1 MFIFVIAGGCF
12 IWLSVKIML
21 GFVWMCAFLRLG
33 HGRKKFSIKFG
44 VDLTFCGVL
53 FAVRC

>member
-1 MFIFVIAGGCF
+1 MFIFVIAGRCF
-12 IWLSVKIML
+12 HMAECENHAWVCLDVRFPEAWTWK
-21 GFVWMCAFLRLG
+21 
-33 HGRKKFSIKFG
+33 KKFSIKFG